1 MRSAL
6 LGLVAV
12 WFFWGIN
19 WPIWRIS
26 LRDTGGVEFI
36 ALRAVVTSAA
46 LLAFMLA
53 LRRPLSPRPFWPLMI
68 MGLLQGVGM
77 NGLSMLAV
85 AFSGPTKATIFAYT
99 MPFWTVLF
107 ARLILHEEIK
117 PRHWIAMAAGAVGL
131 GIVAAAGGSRLSD
144 LGAAFAVAGGICW
157 ALGTVIW
164 KWTIERHDVDPMT
177 MVTWQNLFSILP
189 LGIGAWLM
197 HEPPMHWT
205 PWLICAFSYNVVVT
219 AVFAWVLWFW
229 VLQRLPA
236 VTAGMSSLA
245 IPVVSILTSYVFV
258 GEHPTAP
265 QWAGIVAIL
274 IALAVVTLPAGNGNG
289 RSRVRPQPFA
299 VK

>member
-12 WFFWGIN
+12 WLFWGIN
-19 WPIWRIS
+19 WPIWKIS

-36 ALRAVVTSAA
+36 ALRAVVTSAI
-46 LLAFMLA
+46 LLALMLV
-53 LRRPLSPRPFWPLMI
+53 LRRSLTPRPFWPITVMA
-68 MGLLQGVGM
+68 LLQGVGM

-85 AFSGPTKATIFAYT
+85 ADSGATKATIFAYT

-107 ARLILHEEIK
+107 ARLVLHEEIK
-117 PRHWIAMAAGAVGL
+117 SRHWIAIAAGAIGL
-131 GIVAAAGGSRLSD
+131 GIFAAGGGSRLSD
-144 LGAAFAVAGGICW
+144 LGAVFAITGAICW

-164 KWTIERHDVDPMT
+164 KWTIERYDVDPMT
-177 MVTWQNLFSILP
+177 MVTWQNIFSILP
-189 LGIGAWLM
+189 LGIGALLM

-205 PWLICAFSYNVVVT
+205 PFLMFAFSYNVLVT

-229 VLQRLPA
+229 VLQRLAA

-258 GEHPTAP
+258 GEHPTP
-265 QWAGIVAIL
+265 SQWAGIVAIL
-274 IALAVVTLPAGNGNG
+274 ISLAVVTLPAGNGNG